1 MRCSVI
7 GASVI
12 AALAFIPG
20 TSTGYIHGPRRQCRN
35 SNGYDIRP
43 HIWTDR
49 DRRRRAAFTHA
60 MKMAREI
67 SAQLDTRDNKI
78 PGPPPA
84 PPGIPKH
91 NWDDCYNDAL
101 NANITVNGPI
111 KDNHIVVDGLPP
123 TCMVLSTV
131 LDGKVDGGP
140 IPIPCDSA
148 CIEYTGMTANDYE
161 NIRLVVNTQI
171 LNKGKNGGL

>member
-1 MRCSVI
+1 MALGASAVTATAMTSGLTSGLVSGSI
-7 GASVI
+7 GASI
-12 AALAFIPG
+12 G
-20 TSTGYIHGPRRQCRN
+20 TAVACSRDGCCK
-35 SNGYDIRP
+35 
-43 HIWTDR
+43 DR